1 VVLKRL
7 FLMKKKRSP
16 IKLRK
21 PRGRHRAMNI
31 IFTLIYTVTFFISFG
46 LTIWFLEIIHFSWV
60 SVIIFL
66 FFLAFA
72 SFFIIRIRRTAKEW
86 IVIDTREN
94 IVGFLV
100 DFFSVPIVATGKWL
114 SGKFA
119 RLNVFAFILDFII
132 EAPFKILVEIAEQWT
147 RYVRERKDEL

>member
-1 VVLKRL
+1 
-7 FLMKKKRSP
+7 
-16 IKLRK
+16 
-21 PRGRHRAMNI
+21 MNV
-31 IFTLIYTVTFFISFG
+31 IFTLIYSITFFISFG

-86 IVIDTREN
+86 IVIDAREN
-94 IVGFLV
+94 IMGFLI

-132 EAPFKILVEIAEQWT
+132 EAPFKVLVEIAEQWT